1 MKGLNMADRL
11 VTVATFTNGP
21 DAHVARILLSKSSIN
36 SVVVG
41 EGLLMAAP
49 QVGLPEVELQVLHS
63 QAEKALEILQS
74 Q

>member
-1 MKGLNMADRL
+1 MADLL

-21 DAHVARILLSKSSIN
+21 DAHVARILLSNSSIN

-41 EGLLMAAP
+41 EDLLMAAP
-49 QVGLPEVELQVLHS
+49 KIGLPEVELQVLRS
-63 QAEKALEILQS
+63 QVEKALGILRS